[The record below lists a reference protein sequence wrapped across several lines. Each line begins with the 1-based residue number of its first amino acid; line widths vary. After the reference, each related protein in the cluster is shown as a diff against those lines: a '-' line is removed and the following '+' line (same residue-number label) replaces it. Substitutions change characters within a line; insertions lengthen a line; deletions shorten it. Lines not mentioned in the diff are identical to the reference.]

1 MAIRRPCSIEATK
14 MKIEHIPNMI
24 VIGNTS
30 TCKTTRFFIVKK
42 NKKIYV
48 KKKKTGLILTLYKM
62 MQTANYVQREFNRIL
77 KKKLQESTF
86 LPLEES
92 YEP

>member
-1 MAIRRPCSIEATK
+1 MTIRRCCNIEATK

-24 VIGNTS
+24 VIGNASNCT
-30 TCKTTRFFIVKK
+30 TTRFFIVKK

-62 MQTANYVQREFNRIL
+62 MQTANYVQSL
-77 KKKLQESTF
+77 TES
-86 LPLEES
+86 
-92 YEP
+92 